1 MIIIIWY
8 DNIFTIN
15 VERHV
20 LLSDKKTVQFNEE
33 VEVKTVEAFPQVVEI
48 DEVSQTLL

>member
-1 MIIIIWY
+1 MMIIIWY
-8 DNIFTIN
+8 GNIIAIN
-15 VERHV
+15 VECHV

-48 DEVSQTLL
+48 DEVSWTLL